1 MTAHGP
7 SPARPAAAW
16 ISRYAAGLLSSTPGL
31 QPLDAVRL
39 AMDTSAGTAVDRARE
54 ASNLAVHPG
63 AKRASLRDQKVN
75 VRNGPK
81 EQLPRPRGDGS

>member
-7 SPARPAAAW
+7 PPARPTAAW

-39 AMDTSAGTAVDRARE
+39 AMDASAETIADRARV
-54 ASNLAVHPG
+54 ASKTPVHPG
-63 AKRASLRDQKVN
+63 VGQR
-75 VRNGPK
+75 
-81 EQLPRPRGDGS
+81 